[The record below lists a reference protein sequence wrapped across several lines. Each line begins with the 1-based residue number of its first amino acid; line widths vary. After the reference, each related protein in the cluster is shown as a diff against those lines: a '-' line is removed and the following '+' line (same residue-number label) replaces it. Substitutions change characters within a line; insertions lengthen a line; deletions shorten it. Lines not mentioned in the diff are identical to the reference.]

1 MEPAE
6 PEDPQPSFQA
16 VDVVPHWA
24 ASLGAISI
32 LGTLVVPDL
41 TMSTG
46 DGLVLM
52 ALLLIATLG
61 VTLGICGAILAVR
74 DRRNLVLALVGT
86 VGSLFLPLYMLA
98 GMPWH

>member
-1 MEPAE
+1 MEPE
-6 PEDPQPSFQA
+6 VPGPSFRA

-24 ASLGAISI
+24 ASLGAVSI
-32 LGTLVVPDL
+32 LGALVASGF
-41 TMSTG
+41 TMTAV

-61 VTLGICGAILAVR
+61 VTLGICGIILAVR

-86 VGSLFLPLYMLA
+86 VGSLVLPLYMLA